1 MPTYNIHQAKTHL
14 SRLLNDVAAGKE
26 VVIARSGT
34 PVAKLVSV
42 ANEGGGRRRR
52 LGLFAGRMTVPDGF
66 DAPLPDDVLR
76 SFEEGDP
83 VNPPLADDPA

>member
-1 MPTYNIHQAKTHL
+1 MPIYNVHQAKTQL

-34 PVAKLVSV
+34 PVARLVSLTD
-42 ANEGGGRRRR
+42 EGGQRRRK
-52 LGLFAGRMTVPDGF
+52 LGLFAGKMTVPDDF
-66 DAPLPDDVLR
+66 DRPLPDDVLR

-83 VNPPLADDPA
+83 LNPPPADDPA